1 MKYLKKIIAGLIVM
15 GTITGFS
22 AQTVYALEDK
32 RALLGNLTSELETV
46 SVIKDESSTQLE
58 ANLNEIEK
66 LNRDREIYR
75 IRAEYLRNNIEESNS
90 KLEMLDKKNPNM
102 IQAAL
107 LTLTNGY
114 LQMELADILSAVHS
128 SMSEFELQQE
138 KELKPEDKEAI
149 REGLLVKLERLNEDL
164 LLVQSLLGNGESRTA
179 ELVTVNDE
187 LSIKITEV
195 TTQAEVL
202 SAQKSQVEQEIVVEE
217 ERLRQ
222 IEIERKKATTFIRPT
237 SGRVTS
243 GFGNRIHPV
252 TRRKSFHSGIDI
264 ANSRGTSILAS
275 RNGQVTFTG
284 TKGTYGNL
292 IIVNHGNGIETA
304 YAHLSSIN
312 VRVGQSVTQGDVIGK
327 MGTTGRSTGSHLHF
341 EIRIGGSAVNPS
353 QYMQ

>member
-1 MKYLKKIIAGLIVM
+1 MKYLKRIVAGLLVM

-32 RALLGNLTSELETV
+32 RALLGNLVSELETV
-46 SVIKDESSTQLE
+46 SVIKEESSTQLE
-58 ANLNEIEK
+58 TNLNEIEK
-66 LNRDREIYR
+66 INRDKEIYR
-75 IRAEYLRNNIEESNS
+75 IRAEYLRNNIEVTSS
-90 KLEMLDKKNPNM
+90 KLEMLDEKNPNI

-107 LTLTNGY
+107 LALTNGY
-114 LQMELADILSAVHS
+114 LQMELADILIAVHS
-128 SMSEFELQQE
+128 SMDEFEQQQE
-138 KELKPEDKEAI
+138 NVLKPEDKDAI
-149 REGLLVKLERLNEDL
+149 REGLLVKLEKLNEDL
-164 LLVQSLLGNGESRTA
+164 RLVGSLLGNGESRSS
-179 ELVTVNDE
+179 ELVTLNDE
-187 LSIKITEV
+187 LNSKITEV
-195 TTQAEVL
+195 VTQTEVL

-222 IEIERKKATTFIRPT
+222 IEIERKKSTTFIRPA
-237 SGRVTS
+237 SGRISS

-252 TRRKSFHSGIDI
+252 TRRRSFHSGIDI

-275 RNGQVTFTG
+275 RNGKVTFAG
-284 TKGTYGNL
+284 YKGTYGNF

-327 MGTTGRSTGSHLHF
+327 MGTTGRSTGNHLHF

-353 QYMQ
+353 KYIQ

>member
-1 MKYLKKIIAGLIVM
+1 MKYLKKIAAGLLVM
-15 GTITGFS
+15 GTIAGFS

-32 RALLGNLTSELETV
+32 RALLGNLVSELETV
-46 SVIKDESSTQLE
+46 SVIKDESTTQLE
-58 ANLNEIEK
+58 TNLNEIEK
-66 LNRDREIYR
+66 LNRDKEIYR
-75 IRAEYLRNNIEESNS
+75 IRAAYLRNNIEVTSR
-90 KLEMLDKKNPNM
+90 KIEMLDEKNPNI

-128 SMSEFELQQE
+128 SLDEFELQQE
-138 KELKPEDKEAI
+138 NDLKPEDKEAI

-164 LLVQSLLGNGESRTA
+164 SLVGNLVSNGESRST

-187 LSIKITEV
+187 LSSKITEV
-195 TTQAEVL
+195 VTQAEVL

-222 IEIERKKATTFIRPT
+222 IEIERKKATTFIRPA
-237 SGRVTS
+237 SGRISS

-252 TRRKSFHSGIDI
+252 TRRRSFHSGIDI

-275 RNGQVTFTG
+275 RNGKVTFAG
-284 TKGTYGNL
+284 YQGTYGNF

-304 YAHLSSIN
+304 YAHLSSMN
-312 VRVGQSVTQGDVIGK
+312 VRVGQNVTQGDVIGK
-327 MGTTGRSTGSHLHF
+327 MGTTGRSTGNHLHF

-353 QYMQ
+353 KYIQ

>member
-1 MKYLKKIIAGLIVM
+1 MKYLKRIVAGLLVM

-32 RALLGNLTSELETV
+32 RALLGNLVSELETV
-46 SVIKDESSTQLE
+46 SVIKEESATQLE
-58 ANLNEIEK
+58 TNLNEIEK

-75 IRAEYLRNNIEESNS
+75 IRAEYLRNNIEVTSS
-90 KLEMLDKKNPNM
+90 KIEMLDEKNPNI

-114 LQMELADILSAVHS
+114 LKMELADILIAVHS
-128 SMSEFELQQE
+128 SMDEFELQQE
-138 KELKPEDKEAI
+138 NELKPEDKEAI
-149 REGLLVKLERLNEDL
+149 REGLLVKLEMLDEDL
-164 LLVQSLLGNGESRTA
+164 LLVESLLGNGESRST
-179 ELVTVNDE
+179 ELVTLNDE
-187 LSIKITEV
+187 LSSKITEV
-195 TTQAEVL
+195 ATQVEVL

-222 IEIERKKATTFIRPT
+222 IEIERKKATTFIRPA
-237 SGRVTS
+237 SGRISS

-275 RNGQVTFTG
+275 RNGKVTFAG
-284 TKGTYGNL
+284 YQGTYGNF

-327 MGTTGRSTGSHLHF
+327 MGTTGRSTGNHLHF
-341 EIRIGGSAVNPS
+341 EIRIGGSAVNPTKYI
-353 QYMQ
+353 Q

>member
-1 MKYLKKIIAGLIVM
+1 MKYLKRIVAGLLVM

-32 RALLGNLTSELETV
+32 RALLGNLMSELETV
-46 SVIKDESSTQLE
+46 SVIKEESSTQLE
-58 ANLNEIEK
+58 TNLNEIEK

-75 IRAEYLRNNIEESNS
+75 IRAEYLRNNIEETNS
-90 KLEMLDKKNPNM
+90 KLEMLDEKNPNI

-128 SMSEFELQQE
+128 SMDEFELQQE
-138 KELKPEDKEAI
+138 NDLKPEDKEAI

-164 LLVQSLLGNGESRTA
+164 RLVGSLLGNGESRSA

-187 LSIKITEV
+187 LSIKINEV
-195 TTQAEVL
+195 ATQAEVL

-217 ERLRQ
+217 ERQRQ
-222 IEIERKKATTFIRPT
+222 IEIERKKATTFIRPA
-237 SGRVTS
+237 SGRISS

-275 RNGQVTFTG
+275 RNGKVTFAG
-284 TKGTYGNL
+284 YQGTYGNY

-304 YAHLSSIN
+304 YAHLSSMN
-312 VRVGQSVTQGDVIGK
+312 VRVGQNVTQGDVIGK
-327 MGTTGRSTGSHLHF
+327 MGTTGRSTGNHLHF

-353 QYMQ
+353 KYIQ